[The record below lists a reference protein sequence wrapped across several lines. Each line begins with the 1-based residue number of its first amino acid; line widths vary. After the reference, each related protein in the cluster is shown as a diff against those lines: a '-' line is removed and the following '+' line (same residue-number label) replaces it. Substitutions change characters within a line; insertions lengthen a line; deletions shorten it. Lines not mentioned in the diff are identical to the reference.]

1 MDFGLKAKIALVT
14 GTASQIG
21 IGKAIA
27 LTLAREGCTVICN
40 DINLE
45 GAQKTADEVKT
56 LGQKSLAIKADVSNR
71 QEVREMVK
79 QAVNQFGRIDILV
92 NNAGGATATG
102 PFCDQKEEDW
112 DRDIA
117 LNLKGVMVCT
127 QAVLPQMLER
137 KYGKIISISSGV
149 AKNGAPNFEAYA
161 ACKAGI
167 AGFTKSLALALATS
181 GINVNC
187 IAPGFIKTNFGGGS
201 QPPDTWEKSIDRHVP
216 QKRAT
221 TSQDIANMAAFLAS
235 DVAISIIGQMYS
247 VDGGYTTSS

>member
-1 MDFGLKAKIALVT
+1 MDFGLKGKIALVT

-27 LTLAREGCTVICN
+27 LTLAQEGCTVICN
-40 DINLE
+40 DIDLE
-45 GAQKTADEVKT
+45 GAQKTVDEIRA
-56 LGQKSLAIKADVSNR
+56 LGQESLAIKANVTKH
-71 QEVREMVK
+71 QEVLRMVK
-79 QAVNQFGRIDILV
+79 QVTSQFGRIDILV

-117 LNLKGVMVCT
+117 LNLKGVMICT
-127 QAVLPQMLER
+127 QAVLPQMQQR

-167 AGFTKSLALALATS
+167 AGFSKSLALALATS
-181 GINVNC
+181 GRKRTRTDR
-187 IAPGFIKTNFGGGS
+187 PGL
-201 QPPDTWEKSIDRHVP
+201 PPNTPYIVVTDSRILYTSYAMVPSPSAKIGARERH
-216 QKRAT
+216 
-221 TSQDIANMAAFLAS
+221 S
-235 DVAISIIGQMYS
+235 
-247 VDGGYTTSS
+247 